1 MQFPSWREK
10 VRQFFEPYDKKKNKN
25 KKVETQKSVSG
36 STMTQNKGD
45 DIYKDGT
52 IMLFPTNPSS
62 TSEWYLTRESDPNSV
77 PTFSTHIHNNYNNK
91 IIRKTESNQ
100 SYWNIKSG
108 IITYR
113 SNNEKGRT
121 CRLNMFPS
129 TNRQVNDWH
138 SATKKGYIVNSRD
151 LKNQEITF
159 VGRPHKTVHKHLET
173 SIKIRGGY
181 HHSYAPDQ
189 AACVGMSVSHIS
201 TGHTARRAK
210 ELTHPIYEY
219 ENLPPKFEFFTQ
231 DNVWFGM
238 KVTSWN
244 NNKKDCNVVN
254 RCYIDSEP
262 FLSDGSL
269 RNKYRLY
276 SEWIDHGNGEKYK
289 EVVNWAGGVPITVR
303 IDGWDSVDF
312 YALNA
317 REIIVP
323 ESVT

>member
-10 VRQFFEPYDKKKNKN
+10 IRQFFEPYGKINEN
-25 KKVETQKSVSG
+25 KKVETQKSIPKLA
-36 STMTQNKGD
+36 MTQNKHD
-45 DIYKDGT
+45 DTYKDGT
-52 IMLFPTNPSS
+52 IMLFPTNLSS
-62 TSEWYLTRESDPNSV
+62 HSEWYLTRESNPKYIS
-77 PTFSTHIHNNYNNK
+77 TFSTHSSNNTDNK
-91 IIRKTESNQ
+91 IVRKSEGNI

-108 IITYR
+108 IITYK
-113 SNNEKGRT
+113 SNNENGRS
-121 CRLNMFPS
+121 CRLNIFPS
-129 TNRQVNDWH
+129 TTRQVNDWH
-138 SATKKGYIVNSRD
+138 AAVKQGYIGNSRD

-159 VGRPHKTVHKHLET
+159 VGRLHKTIHKHLET

-181 HHSYAPDQ
+181 HHGYAPDQ
-189 AACVGMSVSHIS
+189 AACIGISVSHIS
-201 TGHTARRAK
+201 TGHAARRAK

-219 ENLPPKFEFFTQ
+219 EELSPRFEFFTQ

-244 NNKKDCNVVN
+244 NNNNEKDSSVTN
-254 RCYIDSEP
+254 RCYIDVNP
-262 FLSDGSL
+262 FLPDGSL
-269 RNKYRLY
+269 RNDYRLY

-289 EVVNWAGGVPITVR
+289 EIVNWAGGVPITVR

-323 ESVT
+323 E

>member
-1 MQFPSWREK
+1 
-10 VRQFFEPYDKKKNKN
+10 
-25 KKVETQKSVSG
+25 
-36 STMTQNKGD
+36 
-45 DIYKDGT
+45 
-52 IMLFPTNPSS
+52 
-62 TSEWYLTRESDPNSV
+62 
-77 PTFSTHIHNNYNNK
+77 
-91 IIRKTESNQ
+91 
-100 SYWNIKSG
+100 
-108 IITYR
+108 
-113 SNNEKGRT
+113 
-121 CRLNMFPS
+121 MFPS

-138 SATKKGYIVNSRD
+138 SAIKQGYIGNSRD

-159 VGRPHKTVHKHLET
+159 VGRLHKTVHKHLET

-189 AACVGMSVSHIS
+189 AACIGMSVSHIS

-219 ENLPPKFEFFTQ
+219 EELSPKFEFFTQ

-244 NNKKDCNVVN
+244 NNKKDCNVIN

-262 FLSDGSL
+262 FSSDGSL
-269 RNKYRLY
+269 RNNYRLY

-289 EVVNWAGGVPITVR
+289 EVVNWAGGVPITIR

-323 ESVT
+323 ASVT